1 MLAND
6 RILIPPPPAF
16 TLSLH
21 QGLFQQVCS
30 LHQVTTEIS
39 PNLAW
44 DHLSQ
49 HQEFFDRQID
59 PNIME
64 LKVVWVPGIC
74 IYTKCRRRF

>member
-1 MLAND
+1 MDHSTPGSSVLHSLSRSFLRCVSTESVMLAND

-49 HQEFFDRQID
+49 HQE
-59 PNIME
+59 
-64 LKVVWVPGIC
+64 
-74 IYTKCRRRF
+74 